1 MLWQTQTIY
10 LPKIELLQKLTATFF
25 IFLYMIAMLRPVQP
39 YVEYVLNQD
48 YIAEFLCINK
58 DKPKLQ
64 CNGKCHLV
72 KELEK
77 QQKNEPKGLRVLLE
91 NYPIGFVIIYQIEA
105 LNSFATLKRLTSIP
119 YKKLYHFDYN
129 DSAYQPPDIV

>member
-39 YVEYVLNQD
+39 YVEYILNQD

-58 DKPKLQ
+58 DKPELQ
-64 CNGKCHLV
+64 CNGKCHLI
-72 KELEK
+72 KASEK

-91 NYPIGFVIIYQIEA
+91 NYPIGFVIIYQIQA